1 MTASLF
7 ICLKKHF
14 IICCY
19 NNRWNLIIYIC
30 TVSKKVLSI
39 FLLASVR
46 VTVDG
51 GANRWFHFL
60 QGTDCIAPEL
70 ITGDMDSVQQS
81 VFTYFTSKGAEVIPT
96 PDQNETDFTKALR
109 HIQRYITSKNLQVLE
124 YVSLLSDTGVS
135 EKVF

>member
-1 MTASLF
+1 
-7 ICLKKHF
+7 
-14 IICCY
+14 
-19 NNRWNLIIYIC
+19 
-30 TVSKKVLSI
+30 
-39 FLLASVR
+39 VR

-60 QGTDCIAPEL
+60 KGTDCIAPEL

-81 VFTYFTSKGAEVIPT
+81 VLTYFTSKGAEVIPT

-109 HIQRYITSKNLQVLE
+109 HIQRYITSKNLQVLQ